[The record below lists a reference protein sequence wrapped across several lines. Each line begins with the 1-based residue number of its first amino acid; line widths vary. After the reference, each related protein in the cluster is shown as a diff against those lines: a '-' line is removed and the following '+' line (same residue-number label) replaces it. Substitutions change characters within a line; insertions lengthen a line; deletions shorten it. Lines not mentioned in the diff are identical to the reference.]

1 MSYELRIA
9 KFYGGIAF
17 IVLVAI
23 DQFSKYLIRLR
34 QLADGGFYICN
45 QNISWSIAIPGYVF
59 WTFWTTLIV
68 LLLVAIKNRYFILST
83 SYMILILAGAISNI
97 IDRLYY
103 GCVIDFIDLRFWPVF
118 NLADIF
124 IVSGVVFLLVE
135 WKKI

>member
-23 DQFSKYLIRLR
+23 DKFSKYLIRLR

-68 LLLVAIKNRYFILST
+68 LLLVAIKNRYFIHST

-103 GCVIDFIDLRFWPVF
+103 VCVIDFIDLRFWPVF